1 MTDIILETT
10 RALVLVGIV
19 VFLWKAGRNRFE
31 LSRQGWKFIVAGFG
45 LLLFGSLLDI
55 TDNFDSL
62 NRYIV
67 IGDTEVEAFL
77 EKFVGFLGGFVF
89 LAIGLFK
96 WIPVVQKLSDIV
108 DARTKNLQ
116 EAKEKAEAA
125 EELFSKA
132 YHSSPALFTISSPKD
147 ARHIDVNDAWSL
159 ITGYS
164 REEAYQKTGLEL
176 GIWVNPEDRVDFI
189 EQIKNKGIV
198 RNYETVFRTK
208 FGVEKD
214 MLLSGEFISYR
225 GEDCL
230 LLVGQDITERKE
242 IDRMKQE
249 FISIAS
255 HELRTPL
262 TSLKGALD
270 LMHSGVVGQI
280 PEAMAPML
288 EIAHKNSERLRRLID
303 DILSME
309 KLDAGKMEFS
319 MQPLPVASLIDQAIS
334 EHAGYGTEYGVSF
347 VINGEVPNVAILGDE
362 DRLMQVFSNL
372 MSNAAKFSSKGTI
385 VWLSA
390 REREQD
396 VRISITDKGP
406 GIPKEFQEKIFEKFS
421 QANNSDSGHQN
432 GTGLGLSI
440 AKAVVERHGGNLG
453 FQTETDVGTTFYF
466 DLSKTDQKPN
476 P

>member
-1 MTDIILETT
+1 MTDIALETT
-10 RALVLVGIV
+10 RFFVLLGIV
-19 VFLWKAGRNRFE
+19 VFLWKAGRERFE
-31 LSRQGWKFIVAGFG
+31 LFRKGWQFIVFGFG
-45 LLLFGSLLDI
+45 LLLFGSFLEI

-62 NRYIV
+62 NRYVV
-67 IGDTEVEAFL
+67 IGDTEIEAVL

-89 LAIGLFK
+89 IAVGLFK
-96 WIPVVQKLSDIV
+96 WIPKVQELSDIV
-108 DARTKNLQ
+108 DARTENLQ

-132 YHSSPALFTISSPKD
+132 YHSSPALFTISSPED
-147 ARHIDVNDAWSL
+147 SRHIDVNDAWSS

-164 REEAYQKTGLEL
+164 REEASQKTGLEL
-176 GIWVNPEDRVDFI
+176 GIWANPKDRVEFI
-189 EQIKNKGIV
+189 EQIKNQGIV
-198 RNYETVFRTK
+198 RNFETMFRTK
-208 FGVEKD
+208 YGVEKD
-214 MLLSGEFISYR
+214 MLLSGEFIDFR

-230 LLVGQDITERKE
+230 LVVGQDISERKE
-242 IDRMKQE
+242 IDRLKHE

-270 LMHSGVVGQI
+270 LIHSDVVGQI

-288 EIAHKNSERLRRLID
+288 EVAHRNTERLGRLID
-303 DILSME
+303 DILDME
-309 KLDAGKMEFS
+309 KLDAGKIEFS
-319 MQPLPVASLIDQAIS
+319 MQPLSVALLISQAVS
-334 EHAGYGTEYGVSF
+334 EHAGFGLEHGVSF
-347 VINGEVPNVAILGDE
+347 VINGEVPNVAVLGDE

-372 MSNAAKFSSKGTI
+372 MSNAAKFSSKGTV

-390 REREQD
+390 RERKQD

-406 GIPKEFQEKIFEKFS
+406 GIPREFQEKVFEKFS

-440 AKAVVERHGGNLG
+440 AKAVVERHGGDLG

-466 DLSKTDQKPN
+466 DLQKADHQPH